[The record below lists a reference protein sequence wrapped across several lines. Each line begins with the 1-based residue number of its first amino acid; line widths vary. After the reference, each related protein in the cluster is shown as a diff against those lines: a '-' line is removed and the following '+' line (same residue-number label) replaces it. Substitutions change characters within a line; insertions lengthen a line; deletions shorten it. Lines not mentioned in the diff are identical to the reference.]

1 VAVYGVGHQQR
12 SAHRAP
18 QPLAEGSP
26 ARCAARPA
34 PTAPLPG
41 QRQRGARGP
50 EEGEEAAEPL
60 PAAG

>member
-1 VAVYGVGHQQR
+1 MAVYGVGHQQR

-41 QRQRGARGP
+41 QRQRGP